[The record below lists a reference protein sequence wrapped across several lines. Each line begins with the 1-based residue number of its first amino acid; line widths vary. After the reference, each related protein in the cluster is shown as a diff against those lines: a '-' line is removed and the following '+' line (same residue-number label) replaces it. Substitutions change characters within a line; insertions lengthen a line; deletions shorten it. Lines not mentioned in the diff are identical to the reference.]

1 MISHIFIFG
10 FITLLTITM
19 EMTWPTK
26 ARSFVD
32 GKECATVA
40 LSRESYV
47 ESITN
52 ITEENEDAKS
62 N

>member
-32 GKECATVA
+32 GKECATTA
-40 LSRESYV
+40 LAQKEYV
-47 ESITN
+47 KSISVL
-52 ITEENEDAKS
+52 EDEDAES

>member
-1 MISHIFIFG
+1 MMIMISHIFIFG
-10 FITLLTITM
+10 FITLLTIAM
-19 EMTWPTK
+19 ELTWPTK

-40 LSRESYV
+40 LSEESYV
-47 ESITN
+47 
-52 ITEENEDAKS
+52 TEIVEDFENAKS

>member
-10 FITLLTITM
+10 FIILLTITM